1 MTAINN
7 VFGSVFQYH
16 AVLDLDV
23 YGNVREWEA
32 VVVTENPASGWTVK
46 THERLWDTGTQERV
60 WKPNSG
66 LVIFNVQRKTS

>member
-7 VFGSVFQYH
+7 VFGNVFRYD

-32 VVVTENPASGWTVK
+32 IVVTDNPASGWIA
-46 THERLWDTGTQERV
+46 RTQERV

>member
-7 VFGSVFQYH
+7 VFGNVFQYD

-23 YGNVREWEA
+23 YGNAREWEA
-32 VVVTENPASGWTVK
+32 VVVTNNPASGWIAK
-46 THERLWDTGTQERV
+46 TQERV